1 MESARSSREEQAAR
15 WRGPAGNAWVDRQ
28 DVLDATYQPLEDL
41 LVAAV
46 PAGRRHVLD
55 VGCGTGGT
63 TVAMARRLGVTG
75 RCVGIDI
82 SDPMLAAARTRAEQ
96 AGVQASFIHANAQ
109 DHAFAPA
116 TFDAIISRFG
126 VMFFD
131 DPVGAFANLRR
142 AATGDAELRFIAWRS
157 ADENPFMTAAER
169 AAAPLLPDLPRRQD
183 DTPGQFGFADSER
196 VRRVH
201 EQAGWREVDI
211 RPVDFA
217 CTMRE
222 ADLETYFTLLGPVA
236 RVLGSLDAPVRQR
249 VIEAMRA
256 AFQPY
261 LRGEEVSFT
270 AACWM
275 IAARAGR

>member
-169 AAAPLLPDLPRRQD
+169 AARPLLPQLPARRPD
-183 DTPGQFGFADSER
+183 GPGQFAFADAGR
-196 VRRVH
+196 VRRML
-201 EQAGWREVDI
+201 EESGWGDIGI
-211 RPVDFA
+211 RPIDPVCAFP
-217 CTMRE
+217 E
-222 ADLETYFTLLGPVA
+222 AELIGYFTALGPVGVA
-236 RVLGSLDAPVRQR
+236 LADEDAGTRER
-249 VIEAMRA
+249 VIDAVRP
-256 AFQPY
+256 AFDPFVDGADV
-261 LRGEEVSFT
+261 RFT
-270 AACWM
+270 AACWLVT
-275 IAARAGR
+275 ARARA